1 MTGEPGQPRLGRPK
15 SPGPGSTLQPR
26 YRPGHTGDPTPW
38 GSHTSGSHSVTL
50 GIPQPRIPHPR
61 DPTRSHP
68 RIPPSHSSAQ
78 SLQPLRPQT
87 QGLGAQLLVKDEGN
101 KIPFILPHP
110 KPSRKAKPVNTLP
123 SAIRFSPKCNCAF
136 FTSSCLLCGDPVRQ
150 PGVRALQKPLQL
162 FPQQAER
169 GQAASA
175 PAQGFEEHTDLCN
188 LLADSSR
195 AQGAFTH

>member
-1 MTGEPGQPRLGRPK
+1 MTGEPGQSDRSAQRAGPVCPARVTGEPGQPRLGRPK
-15 SPGPGSTLQPR
+15 SPGPGSTLHHR

-136 FTSSCLLCGDPVRQ
+136 FTSSC
-150 PGVRALQKPLQL
+150 PL
-162 FPQQAER
+162 
-169 GQAASA
+169 
-175 PAQGFEEHTDLCN
+175 
-188 LLADSSR
+188 
-195 AQGAFTH
+195 